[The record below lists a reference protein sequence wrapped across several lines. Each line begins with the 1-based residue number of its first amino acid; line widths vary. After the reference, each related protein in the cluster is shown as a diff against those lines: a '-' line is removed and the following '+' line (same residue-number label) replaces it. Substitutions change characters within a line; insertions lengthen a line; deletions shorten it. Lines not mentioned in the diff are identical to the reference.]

1 MMRNLSLGAGGL
13 MVALLLLLAA
23 AGPHLA
29 AADPL
34 AIDLNHALAAP
45 SRVHPLGCDALGRD
59 LLARTLWG
67 ARISVGIA
75 AAVVSV
81 SLVVGCL
88 IGGLSALTGGWVD
101 ELLMRAVDVV
111 LAFPG
116 ILLAIALAAI
126 LGPGLVDL
134 VIALAAMGWTGY
146 ARLVRGEILSLRELD
161 YVQAAQGLGASP
173 ARLLFFH
180 LLPGVAAPLAVQ
192 ASFGVGGIIIA
203 EAALSF
209 LGLGIP
215 PPQPTWGGMLDEG
228 RAFLLV
234 APHLTTVPGVAIGL
248 SVLGFNFLG
257 DGLAQALRPAQLDL
271 SPQSLTCALTHV
283 QVGRGPYSARSPI
296 SRFSFPLSFLISLF
310 SFLLSAD
317 LRPLSARPGSCRTAD
332 APRRVPLQ

>member
-1 MMRNLSLGAGGL
+1 VIRNFSLAAGGVI
-13 MVALLLLLAA
+13 VAVLLLLAA
-23 AGPHLA
+23 AGPGLDA
-29 AADPL
+29 SDPL
-34 AIDLNHALAAP
+34 AINLDHALAGP
-45 SRVHPLGCDALGRD
+45 SAAHPLGCDALGRD
-59 LLARTLWG
+59 MLARTVWG

-81 SLVVGCL
+81 SLVIGSL
-88 IGGLSALTGGWVD
+88 IGGAAALAGGWVD
-101 ELLMRAVDVV
+101 ELLMRAVDIL

-146 ARLVRGEILSLRELD
+146 ARLVRGEILSLRERD
-161 YVQAAQGLGASP
+161 YVLAARGLGATP
-173 ARLLFFH
+173 ARLLLRH
-180 LLPGVAAPLAVQ
+180 LLPAVAGPLAVQ
-192 ASFGVGGIIIA
+192 ASFGIGGIIIA

-234 APHLTTVPGVAIGL
+234 APHLTTVPGLAIGL

-257 DGLAQALRPAQLDL
+257 DGLARVFG
-271 SPQSLTCALTHV
+271 T
-283 QVGRGPYSARSPI
+283 
-296 SRFSFPLSFLISLF
+296 
-310 SFLLSAD
+310 
-317 LRPLSARPGSCRTAD
+317 
-332 APRRVPLQ
+332 RR